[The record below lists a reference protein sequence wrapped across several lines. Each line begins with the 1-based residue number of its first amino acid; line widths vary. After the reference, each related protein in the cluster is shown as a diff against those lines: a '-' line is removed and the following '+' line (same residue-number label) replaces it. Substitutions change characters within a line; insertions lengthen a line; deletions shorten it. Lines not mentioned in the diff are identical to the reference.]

1 MNSYISQLRQRPT
14 ESDQGSIEIFIY
26 RIGEGKKP
34 AYRNCGCNEM
44 YRNKKHGENDDT
56 ETEMKEKR
64 ELPACECERETT
76 DICRNADET
85 ETWNKN
91 TVVPLVLKNT
101 NGLKEYERQ
110 AMGWFG
116 EKGNKG
122 RVEISGKTDN
132 RT

>member
-64 ELPACECERETT
+64 EMPACECERETT

-91 TVVPLVLKNT
+91 TVVPLVLK
-101 NGLKEYERQ
+101 KHKWFERVRE
-110 AMGWFG
+110 AGDGMFWR
-116 EKGNKG
+116 KW
-122 RVEISGKTDN
+122 EIRGA
-132 RT
+132 